1 MATEVDVHDPAG
13 MAAFMRERARC
24 SREFLKLT
32 SEEQIRQFM
41 ESWQRNVL
49 PHFAFRFEQGAE
61 LIERLE
67 RERDEWSGTAAQRL
81 RETQMALLE
90 RDCAVEEVKRLDGE
104 VKRLMGF
111 MPEHDTRESY
121 RCTECG
127 AFHLRHPDV
136 GEKHG

>member
-1 MATEVDVHDPAG
+1 MTARDSQATEVDVHDPAG

-67 RERDEWSGTAAQRL
+67 RENETLRLAFFQLTDFAAQQWASVTR
-81 RETQMALLE
+81 RIRTG
-90 RDCAVEEVKRLDGE
+90 DV
-104 VKRLMGF
+104 
-111 MPEHDTRESY
+111 PDTVSTNEGV
-121 RCTECG
+121 T
-127 AFHLRHPDV
+127 
-136 GEKHG
+136 K